1 MALLHWK
8 VSDGLDDVP
17 MEGVVVG
24 HVLMLL
30 SHPESHAFD
39 MRLLDAHEKEGAR
52 KGVRFN
58 F

>member
-1 MALLHWK
+1 MA
-8 VSDGLDDVP
+8 
-17 MEGVVVG
+17 GVVVG

-39 MRLLDAHEKEGAR
+39 MRLLDAHEKEGW

-58 F
+58 FWWDGHGCI